1 MKKIATALFG
11 LSFLGIFHAILPAQS
26 GASVWDGVY
35 TEDQAKRGDAVYQK
49 ECASCHGNDLK
60 GADQAPP
67 LSGNEFKMDW
77 NGLSVGDLFDRIR
90 VSMPA
95 NQPGKLTPEEYADTL
110 AFILKGNQ
118 FPAGKTELAGKSDSL
133 KQIRFETAKPN

>member
-1 MKKIATALFG
+1 MNKIVATVVG
-11 LSFLGIFHAILPAQS
+11 LSFLGIFLRAQG

-35 TEDQAKRGDAVYQK
+35 SEDQAKRGEATYKK
-49 ECASCHGNDLK
+49 ECGSCHGDDL
-60 GADQAPP
+60 GGGGQAPP
-67 LSGNEFKMDW
+67 LSGSDFKMDW

-95 NQPGKLTPEEYADTL
+95 DRPGKLTPEEYSDTL

-118 FPAGKTELAGKSDSL
+118 FPAGKKELPNKTEQL
-133 KQIRFETAKPN
+133 KPIRFETAKP